1 MRSSWLASA
10 FGGCLLVRLESA
22 YEELDCLPF
31 WKAGVEQID
40 ELAIRT
46 HQEYKRSMV
55 DVVTVS
61 FPLDLVR
68 VYFEFSCY
76 VLEVFIALVLCSE
89 TNEGRVEEPK
99 VLLDCLRLVPFGV
112 D

>member
-1 MRSSWLASA
+1 MRSSWAGSA
-10 FGGCLLVRLESA
+10 FWGGLWVCLESG

-40 ELAIRT
+40 ELTVRA

-55 DVVTVS
+55 DVVTITFS
-61 FPLDLVR
+61 LDLVR
-68 VYFEFSCY
+68 VYFELFCD
-76 VLEVFIALVLCSE
+76 VLEVFIVLVLSSE
-89 TNEGRVEEPK
+89 TDEGRIEETK
-99 VLLDCLRLVPFGV
+99 VLLDCLWFVPFGV